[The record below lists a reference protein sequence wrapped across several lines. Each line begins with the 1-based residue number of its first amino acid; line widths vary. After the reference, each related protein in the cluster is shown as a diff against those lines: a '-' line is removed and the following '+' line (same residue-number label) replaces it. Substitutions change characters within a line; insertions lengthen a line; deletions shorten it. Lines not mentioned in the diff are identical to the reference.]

1 MAILS
6 SGPVK
11 MTSLLE
17 KTVAIIA
24 PHRCILCGNYNN
36 IVCFSC
42 VKTLPRIVEPLCIFC
57 GEHTPEWQPCGG
69 CAPKT
74 AVDRAWVSA
83 HYDGAMAE
91 LIHRFKFDHARDA
104 YKPLALAITAP
115 LPDLTGF
122 TVVPVPTIAPHIR
135 QRSYDHT
142 LLIAQEVARLKK
154 LPFARSLERTKNTQQ
169 IGRTRTERQG
179 IAESIAVR
187 HTSKVK
193 ILLID
198 DVCTT
203 GATLQACAQALKQAG
218 AQQVVAAV
226 AAWQPPSGKKKDR

>member
-36 IVCFSC
+36 IVCFEC
-42 VKTLPRIVEPLCIFC
+42 VKGLPRIAEPLCIFC
-57 GEHTPEWQPCGG
+57 GKSTAKWRPCAG

-74 AVDRAWVSA
+74 ALNRVWVHSF
-83 HYDGAMAE
+83 YNGVVAE

-104 YKPLALAITAP
+104 YKPLAQLITTP
-115 LPDLTGF
+115 LPDLADL
-122 TVVPVPTIAPHIR
+122 TVVPVPTVAPHIR

-142 LLIAQEVARLKK
+142 RLIAKEVARLTK
-154 LPFARSLERTKNTQQ
+154 LPLANALERTQNAQQ
-169 IGRTRTERQG
+169 IGRTRAERQE
-179 IAESIAVR
+179 IAESIGVCNTPPTR
-187 HTSKVK
+187 

-203 GATLQACAQALKQAG
+203 GATLQACAAALKKAG
-218 AQQVVAAV
+218 AIEVVAAV
-226 AAWQPPSGKKKDR
+226 VAWQPPSTKKKDR